1 MTLVQ
6 LRIFLAVVR
15 QGSVKGAAAELL
27 VTQPAVSAGVAAL
40 ERDFGVALLVREGR
54 GVRLTP
60 AGEVLARY
68 AATSLGLLEQGRD
81 AATAAAHPGRGRL
94 RLAAVTTAGEYVVPP
109 LLKAFGTRYPD
120 VEIFLEVGNRA
131 LVIERLLDRRADLGI
146 GGRPPEDGRIQG
158 APFLRNRL
166 VIVGS
171 PDHERNVRRPVASG
185 QLQDVWLL
193 REPGSGTAATTE
205 EFLADHGIKPRAI
218 LRLGSNGA
226 VKQAASMG
234 MGITLISAH
243 AVSLELSAGTLT
255 RLRVRGTPIERRW
268 FALHLEGDFL
278 PGPAEAFLD
287 FVQTATARRA
297 VGHAQPSV
305 RIPG

>member
-171 PDHERNVRRPVASG
+171 PDHERNVRRSVASG

>member
-171 PDHERNVRRPVASG
+171 PDHERNVRRSVASG

-268 FALHLEGDFL
+268 FALHLGGDFL
-278 PGPAEAFLD
+278 PNPAEAFLD

>member
-40 ERDFGVALLVREGR
+40 ERDFGVALLAREGR

-94 RLAAVTTAGEYVVPP
+94 RLAAVHTAGEYVVPP

-146 GGRPPEDGRIQG
+146 GGRPPEDGRIKG
-158 APFLRNRL
+158 ESFLRNRL

-171 PDHERNVRRPVASG
+171 PDHERNVRPPVAPG
-185 QLQDVWLL
+185 RLQDVWLL

>member
-94 RLAAVTTAGEYVVPP
+94 RLAAVHTAGEYVVPP

-171 PDHERNVRRPVASG
+171 PDHERNVRRSVASG

>member
-1 MTLVQ
+1 
-6 LRIFLAVVR
+6 
-15 QGSVKGAAAELL
+15 
-27 VTQPAVSAGVAAL
+27 
-40 ERDFGVALLVREGR
+40 
-54 GVRLTP
+54 
-60 AGEVLARY
+60 
-68 AATSLGLLEQGRD
+68 
-81 AATAAAHPGRGRL
+81 
-94 RLAAVTTAGEYVVPP
+94 
-109 LLKAFGTRYPD
+109 
-120 VEIFLEVGNRA
+120 
-131 LVIERLLDRRADLGI
+131 VIERLLDRRADLGI

-158 APFLRNRL
+158 APFLRNTL

-171 PDHERNVRRPVASG
+171 PDHERNVRGPVAPG

-278 PGPAEAFLD
+278 PGPAEAFRD

-297 VGHAQPSV
+297 VGHAQPAV

>member
-1 MTLVQ
+1 MTLTQ
-6 LRIFLAVVR
+6 LRIFLGVAR
-15 QGSVKGAAAELL
+15 QGSVKGAAAELF

-40 ERDFGVALLVREGR
+40 ERDLGVALLAREGR

-81 AATAAAHPGRGRL
+81 AATAAAHSGRGRL

-109 LLKAFGTRYPD
+109 LLKAFRTRYPE
-120 VEIFLEVGNRA
+120 VEVFLEVGNRA
-131 LVIERLLDRRADLGI
+131 LVNERLLERRADLGI
-146 GGRPPEDGRIQG
+146 GGRPPEGGQIEG
-158 APFLRNRL
+158 SSFLRNTL

-171 PDHERNVRRPVASG
+171 PDHVRTGRRPVDPG
-185 QLQDVWLL
+185 RLEDVWLL

-205 EFLADHGIKPRAI
+205 EFLTTHGVKPRAI

-226 VKQAASMG
+226 VKQAASVG

-287 FVQTATARRA
+287 FCQTASARRA
-297 VGHAQPSV
+297 VGHAQPAV
-305 RIPG
+305 RMPG

>member
-40 ERDFGVALLVREGR
+40 ERDFGVALLAREGR

-120 VEIFLEVGNRA
+120 VEILLEVGNRA

-171 PDHERNVRRPVASG
+171 PDHERNVRRPVAPG

-297 VGHAQPSV
+297 VGHAQPAV